1 MPPGELVQIIL
12 ILQSN
17 YRRYHFYLQFYELG
31 VTLYDLN
38 EETILIFLLV
48 KVRRLSKAEHKFTHS
63 GRL

>member
-38 EETILIFLLV
+38 EETILIF
-48 KVRRLSKAEHKFTHS
+48 S